1 MEILILVFFKFI
13 YAFVAA
19 ISIMVGLYC
28 HRYNKVKLIKF
39 LKYTSFSLA
48 WACGYWAIFKL
59 FALETGDPKAYE
71 FLISFTPLF
80 IVSIY
85 HLINIRNSN

>member
-13 YAFVAA
+13 YAFVSA
-19 ISIMVGLYC
+19 ISIMVGIYC
-28 HRYNKVKLIKF
+28 HRYNKEKLIKF
-39 LKYTSFSLA
+39 LKYTSFALA
-48 WACGYWAIFKL
+48 WTCGYWAIFKL

-80 IVSIY
+80 LVSVY
-85 HLINIRNSN
+85 QLINIRIYE

>member
-13 YAFVAA
+13 YGFVAGV
-19 ISIMVGLYC
+19 SIMVGLYC
-28 HRYNKVKLIKF
+28 HRYNKTKLVKF

-85 HLINIRNSN
+85 NLINIRNNN